1 MIYIENL
8 LNISHLKKIQIH
20 LQVLLLLKNTCY
32 NVFKVFLSIIYI
44 NMWKIILC
52 ESNSISSSL
61 FISKMLGT
69 QNQTLVTIA
78 CVHELV

>member
-32 NVFKVFLSIIYI
+32 NVLKVFLSIIYKTKH
-44 NMWKIILC
+44 WLQ
-52 ESNSISSSL
+52 L
-61 FISKMLGT
+61 
-69 QNQTLVTIA
+69 LVYMN
-78 CVHELV
+78 